1 MSIETIKTEHGV
13 WEILHNND
21 GMWQAIP
28 QSLQL
33 PFLEADTIG
42 GVSYKVHTFVPN
54 VFPKDVELI
63 KDKEGHSMIQEKKPF
78 PSVGVKWGEYSR
90 EEIQEFLDWCV
101 EHGATAYEAVVSYGL
116 AEKPYTAHYPDIS
129 FRLFGVDTF
138 QRTYIQDVEAAY
150 DVVVNTIEEAKELIR
165 KELSLEEPQKSFQ
178 AVGAKI
184 FVNDEELLCMQQ
196 QTIKST
202 SGNIEE
208 DYACLKD
215 VLDAAYKQASEGKG
229 AERHAC
235 SRAFDEQPMQL
246 ISELLNSD
254 AGMAFQA
261 IKKIQEARRMDSFD
275 RYERELLGAINYI
288 AGMIIHKKKLEGK

>member
-28 QSLQL
+28 HSLQL
-33 PFLEADTIG
+33 PFLEADTVG
-42 GVSYKVHTFVPN
+42 GVSYKVHTFQPSCV
-54 VFPKDVELI
+54 PKDVEIVSALEPTAI
-63 KDKEGHSMIQEKKPF
+63 RYAANIGTPKKEEQP
-78 PSVGVKWGEYSR
+78 
-90 EEIQEFLDWCV
+90 
-101 EHGATAYEAVVSYGL
+101 
-116 AEKPYTAHYPDIS
+116 
-129 FRLFGVDTF
+129 
-138 QRTYIQDVEAAY
+138 
-150 DVVVNTIEEAKELIR
+150 
-165 KELSLEEPQKSFQ
+165 
-178 AVGAKI
+178 
-184 FVNDEELLCMQQ
+184 
-196 QTIKST
+196 IKSNGG
-202 SGNIEE
+202 SIEE

-215 VLDAAYKQASEGKG
+215 VLNAAYKQASEGKG

-246 ISELLNSD
+246 ISELLDSD

-261 IKKIQEARRMDSFD
+261 IKKIQEARRMDSFE